1 MKITTWALGTLL
13 SLAMLGA
20 AAPANAQTFEPVTGY
35 GTLGYSDLNGG
46 QLNLGAIT
54 GRLGARFGSYLGV
67 EGELS
72 VGVNEHNFTYFP
84 PCIVPICALPIF
96 RLRSRLNSSE
106 SIYAVGYLPLTPDAD
121 LFVRAGY
128 GAADYSSSTF
138 FSRGFSQQTFNIGA
152 GGQYFF
158 DGVDGVRLD
167 YTREDIT
174 QNDQIGREATGS
186 GVDVWSISYV
196 RRF

>member
-1 MKITTWALGTLL
+1 MKVTTWAQGALL
-13 SLAMLGA
+13 LLALLGA
-20 AAPANAQTFEPVTGY
+20 AAPANAQSFEPVTGY
-35 GTLGYSDLNGG
+35 GTLGYSNLNGG

-72 VGVNEHNFTYFP
+72 VGVNEQNFTYSP
-84 PCIVPICALPIF
+84 PCAPICELPIILL
-96 RLRSRLNSSE
+96 LRSRLNNSE
-106 SIYAVGYLPLTPDAD
+106 GIYAVGYLPLTPDAD

-128 GAADYSSSTF
+128 GAANYSSAS
-138 FSRGFSQQTFNIGA
+138 FSRGFNQQSFNFGA

-174 QNDQIGREATGS
+174 QNDPIGREATS
-186 GVDVWSISYV
+186 NGVNVWSVSYI